1 MDFVEINKLT
11 QKKRRSAAEDHL
23 MKLSNLTKEDC
34 VVIIAWLL
42 RREYGTRLTVEV
54 IHTLGV
60 KNLKI

>member
-11 QKKRRSAAEDHL
+11 QRKRVRSAEDHL

-34 VVIIAWLL
+34 VTIIAALL
-42 RREYGTRLTVEV
+42 KREYGIRLTVEV